1 MERPP
6 ILEVDALSVALGG
19 REVVIG
25 ASFALRAGARVA
37 LVGPS
42 GGGKSTLLRA
52 AVGLIPAA
60 SGAVRFQ
67 GAPVTAADW
76 PRVRRRVVLVA
87 QRPALAAGTVRD
99 ALAAP
104 FRYKSAGGASLDAA
118 RAASLLARLGLDPD
132 RLDDPARHLSEGQ
145 QKRLALARAL
155 LLDPDALLLD
165 EPTTGLDPAA
175 TERVEALLVEL
186 GAASGL
192 ACAVVTHDRAQ
203 ADRLAGADVVDLSPH
218 LRGSPP

>member
-19 REVVIG
+19 REVVVG